1 MHTKSGAA
9 KPVQNPSAKQLQS
22 ISWEQHLAGAVLGA
36 PSITT
41 SITGG
46 QEITLH
52 LNPICSSRC
61 ISALQ
66 TRWSHLLFLV
76 PLLP

>member
-9 KPVQNPSAKQLQS
+9 KPVQNPSTKQLQS

-66 TRWSHLLFLV
+66 TQWSHLLFLV